1 MRTTGAWSPNLRVR
15 EGVGGGAS
23 LKESVALPSLTEP
36 LENLVDAL
44 HWHGP
49 LSMDVIVTPQG
60 PVVIDVNPRLVE
72 PMNAY
77 LAGVDLVAAMLDL
90 ARPAHP
96 AIQSPGKTGIRS
108 CQVLLAVL
116 GAAQRRGSRIEIAQ
130 ELAHVLGRRSEY
142 AGAVEELT
150 PISGD
155 PIAAVPVIL
164 AAASTLMWPPLWR
177 TFYSG
182 AVGPYA
188 LTPEGWEALLL
199 AHDTVCANGRQ

>member
-1 MRTTGAWSPNLRVR
+1 MVQVVADNGRLVAHHANLRVR

-96 AIQSPGKTGIRS
+96 AIQLPGKTGIRS

-116 GAAQRRGSRIEIAQ
+116 GAAQRRGSRI
-130 ELAHVLGRRSEY
+130 
-142 AGAVEELT
+142 
-150 PISGD
+150 
-155 PIAAVPVIL
+155 
-164 AAASTLMWPPLWR
+164 
-177 TFYSG
+177 
-182 AVGPYA
+182 
-188 LTPEGWEALLL
+188 
-199 AHDTVCANGRQ
+199 